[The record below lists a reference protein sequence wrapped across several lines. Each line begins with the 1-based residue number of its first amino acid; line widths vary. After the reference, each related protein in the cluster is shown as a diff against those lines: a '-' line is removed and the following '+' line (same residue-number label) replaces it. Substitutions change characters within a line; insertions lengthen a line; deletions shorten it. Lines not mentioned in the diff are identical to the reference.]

1 MSGNGNVTIAGTLEV
16 VGTGPLPPNPG
27 EFLGSHVLDEILAE
41 LAGRADLVLI
51 DAAPLLS
58 VGDALALSARVEA
71 MLLVAR
77 IDRLRRP
84 IVREL
89 QRTLAASPAKP
100 LGLIITAADADE
112 SYGYGYSYKGRYA
125 GYAGRPEE
133 REGAE
138 AIRLR

>member
-1 MSGNGNVTIAGTLEV
+1 MI
-16 VGTGPLPPNPG
+16 GTGPLPPNPG

-51 DAAPLLS
+51 DTAPLLR
-58 VGDALALSARVEA
+58 VGDAMALSAKVEA
-71 MLLVAR
+71 MLIVAR

-89 QRTLAASPAKP
+89 QRTLEASPAKP
-100 LGLIITAADADE
+100 LGPDRHGGRRGRELRVRLLPH
-112 SYGYGYSYKGRYA
+112 KHRYA
-125 GYAGRPEE
+125 GYARRPEE

-138 AIRLR
+138 AIGLR

>member
-1 MSGNGNVTIAGTLEV
+1 MSGNGAVTIAGRLEV
-16 VGTGPLPPNPG
+16 IGTGPLPPNPG

-51 DAAPLLS
+51 DAAPLLR

-71 MLLVAR
+71 MLIVAR

-89 QRTLAASPAKP
+89 QRTLEASRAKP
-100 LGLIITAADADE
+100 LGLIVTAADADE
-112 SYGYGYSYKGRYA
+112 SYGYGYYKRYA
-125 GYAGRPEE
+125 GYSTRPEE
-133 REGAE
+133 RASAE
-138 AIRLR
+138 AIGLR